1 MPSSSRC
8 FSKNEQ
14 LVAVVTPEWAPYLA
28 QARDLFIEYREELEP
43 LVTHRFPIQEAEQ
56 AFTVYER
63 HEQGIIKA
71 VLDMSGWAN
80 NCE

>member
-14 LVAVVTPEWAPYLA
+14 LVAVVTPEWTQYLA
-28 QARDLFIEYREELEP
+28 QARDLFFEYREELEP
-43 LVTHRFPIQEAEQ
+43 LVTHRISIHDAEQ
-56 AFTVYER
+56 AFTMYER
-63 HEQGIIKA
+63 HEQGLIKA
-71 VLDMSGWAN
+71 VLDVSCWET